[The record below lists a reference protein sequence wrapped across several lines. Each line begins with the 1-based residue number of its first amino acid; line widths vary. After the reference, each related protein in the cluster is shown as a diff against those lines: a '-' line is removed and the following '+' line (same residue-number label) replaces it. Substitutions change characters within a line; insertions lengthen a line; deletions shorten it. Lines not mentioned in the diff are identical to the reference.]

1 MEPELYK
8 LTLEVISDA
17 IKILG
22 PALITGFIA
31 YKTGRAQH
39 ELHLKELDKSNEYKA
54 REKLFDFHKSKL
66 EENNTSMAGLANELG
81 QFAGMT
87 AAQIEDDSYLD
98 KFVRGHLSTYI
109 ENLPFQIAHI
119 KKEMSNYPGEFSQE
133 YERMV
138 SFEKSVLNL
147 KTPSNSDEVLNLIH
161 ELYKVY
167 GFLGHCIRV
176 ITEVEASKIFEP
188 YLKNA

>member
-1 MEPELYK
+1 MEPEIYK
-8 LTLEVISDA
+8 LMLEVISDA

-31 YKTGRAQH
+31 YKTGRSQH
-39 ELHLKELDKSNEYKA
+39 ELQLKELQKSNEYKA
-54 REKLFDFHKSKL
+54 REKLFDFHKGKL
-66 EENNTSMAGLANELG
+66 EENNASMAVLANELG

-87 AAQIEDDSYLD
+87 AAQIESETNLD

-109 ENLPFQIAHI
+109 DNLPFQFSHI
-119 KKEMSNYPGEFSQE
+119 KKEMDKYPNEFDQE
-133 YERMV
+133 YERMAV
-138 SFEKSVLNL
+138 IEKTALNFAAP
-147 KTPSNSDEVLNLIH
+147 KSSAEVLDLIN

-167 GFLGHCIRV
+167 SFLGHCIR
-176 ITEVEASKIFEP
+176 ILIEVEASSIFEP